1 MDDIVSTRVC
11 QHLRASGL
19 KKTECARLASLTQKW
34 VRDSG
39 AKWAA
44 DRWKD
49 LANYAHQRLT
59 GSNPSIPIGWATR
72 TNTRGRKILK
82 DGFLHRNLEF
92 GLKGYSLETLRRM
105 EAICRIPT
113 VITADLNRP
122 NRRSIDKIVDSIT
135 QPFSGK
141 VMSLPDDT
149 ITAFVDWLEEYLP
162 WELRSHRI
170 FGDENEFVSRWMKFR
185 DCIPLAATPPSEKRS
200 PFLVWDKVN
209 GTVKQ
214 LTGNRSNLE
223 VISPTLLAYS
233 RKFQSIYIKYPE
245 QISTCLAGSTSFSPY
260 FMAEE
265 YTMQEPPVGRI
276 SLLNKDGSAKIRAIA
291 SASYDLQVCL
301 SPMKQALQVF
311 IETNPCSS
319 VFDQDE
325 GREFAVKA
333 LARGDVVFGY
343 DQSSFTDR
351 FPYQLQRQVAVELE
365 RRGLGIT
372 KADIALLDYA
382 VQGTWTCN
390 QIEETASFTYAVGQP
405 MGLNPSFFL
414 ATLGHIAVCF
424 QGARNL
430 GDVSILK
437 DSVRIVGDDI
447 VITNKD
453 LAAQYHMLMADRLG
467 VTINLDKSMNSDRV
481 TTFCGKL
488 ITADGVV
495 PSTKVK
501 QELDKMAVKDKL
513 SFYGIKAMPYFE
525 SDLRRTAN
533 YAILPQPF
541 GGGLK
546 PPSISYSKWIQ
557 SIDREKA
564 QRIVLRDE
572 LETFIGPPSSTKHI
586 ASAMEAL
593 WAWRN
598 RNDCSLALEF
608 SMRGEA
614 DIPLYDEDRIQSL
627 RTDSNDMFCPYLACF
642 MRNKLKKAE
651 NSRKERSLNELR
663 AGLSLPDNSTTDVA
677 DKINT
682 FANIVDQSTR
692 ISLRDRHDAENL
704 DEISSRYFNCHG
716 YISKNE
722 VEPLPEN
729 YPHYKSDGSV
739 VTTSENKEFSKCQTT
754 KQPPQR
760 AQRRH
765 RR

>member
-59 GSNPSIPIGWATR
+59 GANPSIPIGWATR
-72 TNTRGRKILK
+72 TNSRGRKILK
-82 DGFLHRNLEF
+82 DGFLHRNIEF

-135 QPFSGK
+135 RPFSGK
-141 VMSLPDDT
+141 VQTLPDDT
-149 ITAFVDWLEEYLP
+149 ISKFVDWLEGFLP
-162 WELRSHRI
+162 WELRTDQL
-170 FGDENEFVSRWMKFR
+170 FWDENKFVTSWMR
-185 DCIPLAATPPSEKRS
+185 YRNCIPLAATPPSEKRS
-200 PFLVWDKVN
+200 PYLVWDTETN
-209 GTVKQ
+209 SVKQ
-214 LTGNRSNLE
+214 LTSTRSCLE

-233 RKFQSIYIKYPE
+233 RKFQDIYKRNPE
-245 QISTCLAGSTSFSPY
+245 QISTCLAGSTSFAPY
-260 FMAEE
+260 FMAER
-265 YTMQEPPVGRI
+265 YTKQEPPVGRI

-311 IETNPCSS
+311 VESNPCSS
-319 VFDQDE
+319 VFDQE
-325 GREFAVKA
+325 AGREFAVKA
-333 LARGDVVFGY
+333 LARGDVVYGY

-365 RRGLGIT
+365 RRRLGIT
-372 KADIALLDYA
+372 KTDIALLDYA
-382 VQGTWTCN
+382 VQGTWTCS
-390 QIEETASFTYAVGQP
+390 QIEKTCSFTYAVGQP

-453 LAAQYHMLMADRLG
+453 LAAQYHMLMADRFG
-467 VTINLDKSMNSDRV
+467 VTINLDKSMNSDQV
-481 TTFCGKL
+481 TAFCGKL
-488 ITADGVV
+488 ITPDGVV

-513 SFYGIKAMPYFE
+513 SYYGIKAIPYFE
-525 SDLRRTAN
+525 SDLKRTAN

-546 PPSISYSKWIQ
+546 PPSISYSKWIR

-564 QRIVLRDE
+564 QQIVLRDE
-572 LETFIGPPSSTKHI
+572 LETFIGPPTNTKHI
-586 ASAMEAL
+586 ANAMEAL

-614 DIPLYDEDRIQSL
+614 DIPLYDEDRIQKM
-627 RTDSNDMFCPYLACF
+627 RTDSNDMFCPYLASF
-642 MRNKLKKAE
+642 MRMKPEKAE
-651 NSRKERSLNELR
+651 NSRKERSLRELR
-663 AGLSLPDNSTTDVA
+663 AGLSLPDNSPTKVT
-677 DKINT
+677 DKINS
-682 FANIVDQSTR
+682 FVNIVDQSTR
-692 ISLRDRHDAENL
+692 LSLRYRDKPEHLDDAL
-704 DEISSRYFNCHG
+704 SRYFNGHG
-716 YISKNE
+716 FISQNE
-722 VEPLPEN
+722 IKPLPEN
-729 YPHYKSDGSV
+729 YPHYVNDGSSV
-739 VTTSENKEFSKCQTT
+739 LTSETKEVSKCKTP

-760 AQRRH
+760 AQRRS